1 MKEQAFAVAVL
12 CVFAT
17 GCTTGGDTHG
27 APQAGPTLPP
37 VSAFRDGLLY
47 AAIKARLAGTDI
59 DSTTRVSVAVHDGH
73 VTLSGIIKNQQSKER
88 DVTLVRRM
96 RGVKSV
102 DDQLRVGRVGPSAA
116 QVVGDAAIVAAVA
129 SALAA
134 QTGINVAGVRIR
146 ADNGTVTLAGHAAT
160 AALKSTMIAA
170 AKKTPGVRN
179 VVDRIAVR

>member
-1 MKEQAFAVAVL
+1 MKGPAVAVTAL

-17 GCTTGGDTHG
+17 ACTPGGDTSR
-27 APQAGPTLPP
+27 APQPGPTLPP
-37 VSAFRDGLLY
+37 LSAFRDGLLY
-47 AAIKARLAGTDI
+47 AAIKARLAGMDI

-73 VTLSGIIKNQQSKER
+73 VTLSGVIKNQQSKER
-88 DVTLVRRM
+88 DVKLVREM

-102 DDQLRVGRVGPSAA
+102 DDRLRVGRVGPSAA

-134 QTGINVAGVRIR
+134 QTGINVASVRIR

-160 AALKSTMIAA
+160 AAIKSTLLAA